1 MKNYSLFWIS
11 TILFTNSFALCAQ
24 SPDKMVEEG
33 RRWSVAISSTSRP
46 YVQQGTCITFLKGD
60 TIVNGWTYKKVYETS
75 RQDMADPTFR
85 GCIRQEGK
93 KVYFW
98 PENADKE
105 RLQFDFALKAGETL
119 ETENVTLQVIKT
131 EVREIE
137 GVERNV
143 QIVDRMEAGES
154 SVWEQDQWIEG
165 IGSYSDGIYN
175 DRFGLSGGGYI
186 LLCCHQGED
195 LLYQSEK
202 YDDCYVENYPLIS
215 EDTKWTEV
223 VYNTQSVPS
232 RWKEITYE
240 VKELDRDGEGYNW
253 SVYTDNRRVAVL
265 REDFHYNLYISDV
278 EDLNGTSSVPEF
290 LLYSFT
296 KPWKEGDV
304 IRYAALYSLPSPE
317 IVEHPVEKVDYVTLQ
332 NGRYCPVVDD
342 ILFRI
347 GSLKGLISSL
357 YPTPT
362 DGTLHGLLNFYR
374 RGEWLFEN
382 KKLLELK
389 EQIESIASIEAET
402 GLKVRNEGHE
412 VFFTLAESIPAIG
425 FSLSIYDVTG
435 QKIGIYP
442 FRETTLSVSG
452 LPRGV
457 YLYRLTAANGQTGN
471 GKFTVME

>member
-11 TILFTNSFALCAQ
+11 AILFANSFALCAQ

-33 RRWSVAISSTSRP
+33 RRWSVAISSTSQP
-46 YVQQGTCITFLKGD
+46 YLQQGTCITFLKGD
-60 TIVNGWTYKKVYETS
+60 TIVNGLTYKKVYETR
-75 RQDMADPTFR
+75 RQDMGDQVFR
-85 GCIRQEGK
+85 GGIRQEGK
-93 KVYFW
+93 KVYFL

-105 RLQFDFALKAGETL
+105 RLQFDFGLKAGETL
-119 ETENVTLQVIKT
+119 ETERGPLQVIKT
-131 EVREIE
+131 EVREVE
-137 GVERNV
+137 GIQRNV
-143 QIVDRMEAGES
+143 QFVNYVEGIHIAG
-154 SVWEQDQWIEG
+154 WEDQWIEG
-165 IGSYSDGIYN
+165 IGSYLDGIYN
-175 DRFGLSGGGYI
+175 DRCELVGVGYV

-223 VYNTQSVPS
+223 VYNTLSVPS
-232 RWKEITYE
+232 QWREITYE
-240 VKELDRDGEGYNW
+240 VKEVDRAEEGYSW

-278 EDLNGTSSVPEF
+278 EDLESGQFMAPEF

-296 KPWKEGDV
+296 KPWKKGDM
-304 IRYAALYSLPSPE
+304 IRYGRDLLLPQ
-317 IVEHPVEKVDYVTLQ
+317 IIEHKIEKVDYLTLK
-332 NGRYCPVVDD
+332 NGRYCPVVDN

-347 GSLKGLISSL
+347 GHLSGLIYSL
-357 YPTPT
+357 FSTPKN
-362 DGTLHGLLNFYR
+362 GTTTGLLNFYR
-374 RGEWLFEN
+374 DGELLFEN
-382 KKLLELK
+382 ERLLNLK
-389 EQIESIASIEAET
+389 EEILSVSSVEAET
-402 GLKVRNEGHE
+402 GLGVRNEGYE
-412 VFFTLAESIPAIG
+412 TVFTLAESIPAIG
-425 FSLSIYDVTG
+425 SFLSIYNVTG